1 MSKNKVKPSLQL
13 KRLYKKEV
21 EYNTYGVPTLSFKRW
36 LSKFQKGND
45 VYQRWLENKMGLHR
59 NTRTDAKIAK
69 IKVESNATKAAKKAK
84 KSG

>member
-36 LSKFQKGND
+36 LSKHQKDND

-59 NTRTDAKIAK
+59 NTRSDVKLAK
-69 IKVESNATKAAKKAK
+69 IKVEANATKAAKKAK

>member
-21 EYNTYGVPTLSFKRW
+21 EYNTYGVPILSFKRW
-36 LSKFQKGND
+36 LSKFQKDND
-45 VYQRWLENKMGLHR
+45 VYQRWLENKMGLHK
-59 NTRTDAKIAK
+59 NTRSDVKLAK
-69 IKVESNATKAAKKAK
+69 IKVEANTTKAAKKAK